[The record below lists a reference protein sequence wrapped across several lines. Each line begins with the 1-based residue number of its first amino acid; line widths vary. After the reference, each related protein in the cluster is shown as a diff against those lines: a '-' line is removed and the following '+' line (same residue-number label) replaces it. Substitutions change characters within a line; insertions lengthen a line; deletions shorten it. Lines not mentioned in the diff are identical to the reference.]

1 MPGTNVTGRR
11 NREGSPSMMWGSGAG
26 MGWWMWLVMG
36 VGTLA
41 FWAVIVLAV
50 RVLLP
55 GRAGQ
60 SGAPQRPEP
69 LTLLKERLARG
80 EVSPEEFEQ
89 RRRLIVDG
97 H

>member
-1 MPGTNVTGRR
+1 
-11 NREGSPSMMWGSGAG
+11 MMWGSGAG
-26 MGWWMWLVMG
+26 MGGWMWLVMG
-36 VGTLA
+36 LGTVA

-50 RVLLP
+50 RALLP
-55 GRAGQ
+55 GRGRQ
-60 SGAPQRPEP
+60 SADPQRPEP

-80 EVSPEEFEQ
+80 EVSPAEFEQ

>member
-1 MPGTNVTGRR
+1 MT
-11 NREGSPSMMWGSGAG
+11 WGIGAG

>member
-1 MPGTNVTGRR
+1 
-11 NREGSPSMMWGSGAG
+11 MMWGNGAG

-41 FWAVIVLAV
+41 FWIVIVLAV
-50 RVLLP
+50 RTLLP
-55 GRAGQ
+55 GRGHQA
-60 SGAPQRPEP
+60 ADPQRSEP

-80 EVSPEEFEQ
+80 EVSPEEFVQ
-89 RRRLIVDG
+89 RRRLIVNG

>member
-1 MPGTNVTGRR
+1 
-11 NREGSPSMMWGSGAG
+11 MMWGNGYG

-36 VGTLA
+36 GGTLA
-41 FWAVIVLAV
+41 FWIVVVLLI

-55 GRAGQ
+55 GARTAAQPVGP
-60 SGAPQRPEP
+60 AP

-80 EVSPEEFEQ
+80 ELTPQEYEQ
-89 RRRLIVDG
+89 HRRLIVDG